1 MIIDIENLLEKFK
14 KSKDCVIID
23 QRVNR
28 VKDVTSEEWVKKMI
42 KTVGIVSLS
51 SGTIGEEFVKHELD
65 LGIERLKNYGLKV
78 KFMDHALKG
87 IDYLKEHPDKRA
99 EDLLQAFSDP
109 EIDMILCAIGG
120 DDTYR
125 LLPYLFEN
133 GELQKAVTKKIF
145 LGFSDSTINHFML
158 YKTGLNTF
166 YGQSFLSD
174 ICELGK
180 EMLPYTKKYFEELIT
195 TGRIKEITPSDVWYE
210 GRTNY
215 DKDQVGVEL
224 LEKPNRGYEL
234 LQGSS
239 VFSGKILGGCVDTIF
254 DIFDGERYA
263 NSPELCSRYELFPSK
278 KDWEGK
284 ILLLET
290 SEEKMTPDKL
300 KQALLKLKETGIF
313 ESVNGVL
320 VGKPMDETYYEEYKK
335 VLIETINI
343 PTLPVVYNVNVGH
356 ALPRCIIP
364 FGVEATVDV
373 EKQRISFLEE

>member
-1 MIIDIENLLEKFK
+1 
-14 KSKDCVIID
+14 
-23 QRVNR
+23 
-28 VKDVTSEEWVKKMI
+28 MI

-51 SGTIGEEFVKHELD
+51 SGTIGEDFVKHELD
-65 LGIERLKNYGLKV
+65 LGVRRLKEYGLTV
-78 KFMDHALKG
+78 KFMDNALKG

-125 LLPYLFEN
+125 LLSYLFEN
-133 GELQKAVTKKIF
+133 EELQKVVKKKIF
-145 LGFSDSTINHFML
+145 LGFSDSTMNHFML

-215 DKDQVGVEL
+215 DKDQLGVEL
-224 LEKPNRGYEL
+224 TAKPNNGYEL
-234 LQGSS
+234 LQGIP
-239 VFSGKILGGCVDTIF
+239 VFHGKILGGCVDTIF

-290 SEEKMTPDKL
+290 SEEKMLPC
-300 KQALLKLKETGIF
+300 LLYTSDAAD
-313 ESVNGVL
+313 ES
-320 VGKPMDETYYEEYKK
+320 
-335 VLIETINI
+335 
-343 PTLPVVYNVNVGH
+343 
-356 ALPRCIIP
+356 
-364 FGVEATVDV
+364 
-373 EKQRISFLEE
+373 

>member
-1 MIIDIENLLEKFK
+1 
-14 KSKDCVIID
+14 
-23 QRVNR
+23 
-28 VKDVTSEEWVKKMI
+28 MI

-51 SGTIGEEFVKHELD
+51 SGTIGEDFVKHELD
-65 LGIERLKNYGLKV
+65 LGVRRLKEYGLTV
-78 KFMDHALKG
+78 EFMDNALKG

-99 EDLLQAFSDP
+99 EDLLQAFSDA

-133 GELQKAVTKKIF
+133 EELQKVVKKKIF
-145 LGFSDSTINHFML
+145 LGFSDSTMNHFML

-215 DKDQVGVEL
+215 DEDQVGVEL
-224 LEKPNRGYEL
+224 PTKPNRGYEL

-239 VFSGKILGGCVDTIF
+239 VFSGKILGGCLDTIF
-254 DIFDGERYA
+254 DIFDAERYA
-263 NSPELCSRYELFPSK
+263 NSPEICSKYQLFPSK
-278 KDWEGK
+278 NEWKGK

-300 KQALLKLKETGIF
+300 KRALLKLKEAGVF

-320 VGKPMDETYYEEYKK
+320 IGKPMDETYYEEYKK
-335 VLIETINI
+335 VLIETIDN
-343 PTLPVVYNVNVGH
+343 PVLPMVYNVNVGH

-364 FGVEATVDV
+364 FGIEATVDV
-373 EKQRISFLEE
+373 EKQNISIQTE

>member
-1 MIIDIENLLEKFK
+1 M
-14 KSKDCVIID
+14 V
-23 QRVNR
+23 
-28 VKDVTSEEWVKKMI
+28 

-51 SGTIGEEFVKHELD
+51 SGTIGEDFVKHELD
-65 LGIERLKNYGLKV
+65 LGIDRLKNYGLKV

-145 LGFSDSTINHFML
+145 LGFSDSTMNHFML
-158 YKTGLNTF
+158 HKVGLNTF

-195 TGRIKEITPSDVWYE
+195 TGTIKEITASDVWYE

-215 DKDQVGVEL
+215 DENQVGVEL
-224 LEKPNRGYEL
+224 PEKPNRGYEL
-234 LQGSS
+234 LQGSA
-239 VFSGKILGGCVDTIF
+239 VFSGKILGGCLDTIF
-254 DIFDGERYA
+254 DIFDGERYE
-263 NSPELCSRYELFPSK
+263 NSPELCSKYQLFPSK
-278 KDWEGK
+278 SDWQGK

-300 KQALLKLKETGIF
+300 KKALLKLKET
-313 ESVNGVL
+313 
-320 VGKPMDETYYEEYKK
+320 
-335 VLIETINI
+335 
-343 PTLPVVYNVNVGH
+343 
-356 ALPRCIIP
+356 
-364 FGVEATVDV
+364 
-373 EKQRISFLEE
+373 

>member
-1 MIIDIENLLEKFK
+1 M
-14 KSKDCVIID
+14 V
-23 QRVNR
+23 
-28 VKDVTSEEWVKKMI
+28 
-42 KTVGIVSLS
+42 KTVGVVSLS
-51 SGTIGEEFVKHELD
+51 SGTIGEDFVKHELD
-65 LGIERLKNYGLKV
+65 LGIDRLRNYGLKV

-133 GELQKAVTKKIF
+133 GELKKAVTKKIF
-145 LGFSDSTINHFML
+145 LGFSDSTMNHFML
-158 YKTGLNTF
+158 HKVGLNTF

-195 TGRIKEITPSDVWYE
+195 TGTIKEIAPSDVWYK

-215 DKDQVGVEL
+215 DEDQVGVEL
-224 LEKPNRGYEL
+224 LTKPNRGYEL

-239 VFSGKILGGCVDTIF
+239 VFSGKILGGCLDTIF

-263 NSPELCSRYELFPSK
+263 NSPEFCSKYQLFPSK
-278 KDWEGK
+278 NEWKGK

-300 KQALLKLKETGIF
+300 KRALLKLKETGVF

-320 VGKPMDETYYEEYKK
+320 IGKPMDETYYEEYKK
-335 VLIETINI
+335 VLIETIDN
-343 PTLPVVYNVNVGH
+343 PVLPIVYNVNVGH

-364 FGVEATVDV
+364 FGVEATVDT
-373 EKQRISFLEE
+373 EKQKISFQVE

>member
-1 MIIDIENLLEKFK
+1 
-14 KSKDCVIID
+14 
-23 QRVNR
+23 
-28 VKDVTSEEWVKKMI
+28 MI

-51 SGTIGEEFVKHELD
+51 SGTIGEDFVKHELD
-65 LGIERLKNYGLKV
+65 LGVRRLKEYGLTV
-78 KFMDHALKG
+78 EFMDNALKG

-99 EDLLQAFSDP
+99 EDLLQAFSDA

-133 GELQKAVTKKIF
+133 EELQKVVKKKIF
-145 LGFSDSTINHFML
+145 LGFSDSTMNHFML

-215 DKDQVGVEL
+215 DKDQLGVEL
-224 LEKPNRGYEL
+224 TAKPNNGYEL
-234 LQGSS
+234 LQGIP
-239 VFSGKILGGCVDTIF
+239 VFHGKILGGCVDTIF

-278 KDWEGK
+278 KDWE
-284 ILLLET
+284 
-290 SEEKMTPDKL
+290 
-300 KQALLKLKETGIF
+300 
-313 ESVNGVL
+313 
-320 VGKPMDETYYEEYKK
+320 
-335 VLIETINI
+335 
-343 PTLPVVYNVNVGH
+343 
-356 ALPRCIIP
+356 
-364 FGVEATVDV
+364 
-373 EKQRISFLEE
+373 

>member
-1 MIIDIENLLEKFK
+1 M
-14 KSKDCVIID
+14 V
-23 QRVNR
+23 
-28 VKDVTSEEWVKKMI
+28 

-51 SGTIGEEFVKHELD
+51 SGTIGEDFVKHELD
-65 LGIERLKNYGLKV
+65 LGIDRLKNYGLKV

-99 EDLLQAFSDP
+99 EDLLQAFSDS

-133 GELQKAVTKKIF
+133 GELQKVVTKKIF
-145 LGFSDSTINHFML
+145 LGFSDSTMNHFML
-158 YKTGLNTF
+158 HKVGLNTF
-166 YGQSFLSD
+166 YGQAFLSD

-180 EMLPYTKKYFEELIT
+180 EILPYTKKYFEELIT

-215 DKDQVGVEL
+215 DEDQVGVEL
-224 LEKPNRGYEL
+224 PTKPNRGYEL

-239 VFSGKILGGCVDTIF
+239 VFSGKILGGCLDTIF

-263 NSPELCSRYELFPSK
+263 NSPEICSKYQLFPSK
-278 KDWEGK
+278 NEWKGK

-300 KQALLKLKETGIF
+300 KRALLKLKEAGVF

-320 VGKPMDETYYEEYKK
+320 IGKPMDETYYEEYKK
-335 VLIETINI
+335 VLIETIDN
-343 PTLPVVYNVNVGH
+343 PVLPMVYNVNVGH

-364 FGVEATVDV
+364 FGIEATVDV
-373 EKQRISFLEE
+373 EKQKISFQTE

>member
-1 MIIDIENLLEKFK
+1 M
-14 KSKDCVIID
+14 V
-23 QRVNR
+23 
-28 VKDVTSEEWVKKMI
+28 

-51 SGTIGEEFVKHELD
+51 SGKIGEDFVKHELD
-65 LGIERLKNYGLKV
+65 LGVRRLKEYGLTV
-78 KFMDHALKG
+78 KFMDNALKG

-133 GELQKAVTKKIF
+133 EELQKVVKKKIF
-145 LGFSDSTINHFML
+145 LGFSDSTMNHFML

-174 ICELGK
+174 ICELGN

-215 DKDQVGVEL
+215 DKDQLGVEL
-224 LEKPNRGYEL
+224 TAKPNNGYEL
-234 LQGSS
+234 LQGTP
-239 VFSGKILGGCVDTIF
+239 VFHGKILGGCVDTIF

-263 NSPELCSRYELFPSK
+263 NSPELCSKYELFPSK

-290 SEEKMTPDKL
+290 SEEKMSPDKL
-300 KQALLKLKETGIF
+300 KKVLLKLKETGIF
-313 ESVNGVL
+313 EVVHGVL
-320 VGKPMDETYYEEYKK
+320 VGKPMDEAYYEEYKEI
-335 VLIETINI
+335 LIETIDN
-343 PTLPVVYNVNVGH
+343 PTLPIVYNVDIGH

-364 FGVEATVDV
+364 FGIEATVDV
-373 EKQRISFLEE
+373 EKQKISFQTE